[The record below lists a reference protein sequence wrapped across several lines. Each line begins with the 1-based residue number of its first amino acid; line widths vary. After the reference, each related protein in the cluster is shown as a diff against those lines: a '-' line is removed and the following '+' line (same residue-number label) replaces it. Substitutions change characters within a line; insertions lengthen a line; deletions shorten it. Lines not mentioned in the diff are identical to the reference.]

1 MTLDRTHDQTST
13 DPSLASGDKT
23 KNDKLIE
30 SFFEALANKFGS
42 IKSLVL
48 YINKY
53 RIDNLAVI

>member
-1 MTLDRTHDQTST
+1 M
-13 DPSLASGDKT
+13 ASEDKT

-42 IKSLVL
+42 IKSLAL